1 MPAAFAPCALTSRPH
16 LLSMDA
22 NRLYQETYGAYLN
35 QLKSQFNTAL
45 TFTMFWVVVLGA
57 VFFAQDHLFNT
68 ATFAIVPQAPE
79 GLIGILTAPL
89 LHGSLEHIAGN
100 CFSILVLGTLAGSL
114 YPRASLRALPIIW
127 LGSGLGTWFISI
139 GGQHIGASGVT
150 VGLMFFLIGQGIMRR
165 DRTSL
170 VALLMALFFFGGMV
184 LSVLPQQQGVSWE
197 YHLSGAVFGMLTGLL
212 FSRLDTQAPKRL
224 YSWDIEPE
232 ADDALPDSEMDLPRP
247 TDVPVIWQ
255 QQATPEQRKVLIFPK
270 RD

>member
-1 MPAAFAPCALTSRPH
+1 
-16 LLSMDA
+16 MDA
-22 NRLYQETYGAYLN
+22 NSLYQKTYGEYLS
-35 QLKSQFNTAL
+35 QLKNQFNLAL
-45 TFTMFWVVVLGA
+45 TMTMLWVVILGA
-57 VFFAQDHLFNT
+57 VFFAQDHLFST
-68 ATFAIVPQAPE
+68 AAFAIVPQTPE

-100 CFSILVLGTLAGSL
+100 SFSILILGTLAGSL

-139 GGQHIGASGVT
+139 GGQHIGASGIT

-165 DRTSL
+165 DRTSM

-184 LSVLPQQQGVSWE
+184 LSVLPQQHGVSWE
-197 YHLSGAVFGMLTGLL
+197 YHLSGAVFGLLTGLL

-232 ADDALPDSEMDLPRP
+232 SDSLLQDNELDLPRP
-247 TDVPVIWQ
+247 NDVPVIWQ
-255 QQATPEQRKVLIFPK
+255 HDNALPERKVLIFPK